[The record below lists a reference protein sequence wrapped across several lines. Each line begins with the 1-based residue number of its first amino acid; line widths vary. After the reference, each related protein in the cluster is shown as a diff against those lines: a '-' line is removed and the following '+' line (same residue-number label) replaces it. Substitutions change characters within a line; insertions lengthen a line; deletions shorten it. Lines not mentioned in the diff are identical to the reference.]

1 MVEELPSDIPEL
13 DGSNDPSSQASRIV
27 SMLLENLAVPLGMSI
42 SQFCESIGVS
52 VRTYY
57 SLPPDE
63 RPPEVRIGR
72 RVIIRPE
79 AGREWLR
86 QREHLSMK

>member
-13 DGSNDPSSQASRIV
+13 DGSNDPLSQASRIV
-27 SMLLENLAVPLGMSI
+27 SMLRETLAVPLGMSI
-42 SQFCESIGVS
+42 PQFCESVGIS

-57 SLPPDE
+57 SLPPEE
-63 RPPEVRIGR
+63 RPPETRIRR
-72 RVIIRPE
+72 RVIIRSE